1 VSSAPQPPRRI
12 PRWRPWLIA
21 SVTTVALAALVT
33 TLMVVLNPVSPPVE
47 PAKVPPTSAATVAP
61 EPVVTPEPTPTV
73 FDKTQLSI
81 DDPMSIWV
89 VADKLR
95 PLNPL
100 SFRPSDLVTA
110 NVPYSA
116 NATMRAE
123 AAEALERMFAV
134 AAAEGAGGM
143 MVQNA
148 FRPYETQVSLYA
160 GHVQRLGQ
168 AQADIASARPGH
180 SEHQTGLS
188 ADIMP
193 DNRHCGVEEC
203 FAQTPQG
210 IWLAENAWRFGYH
223 LRYPQGMTHITGYAF
238 EPWHYRYVGVN
249 LSTEMHQTGV
259 VTLEEFFELPPA
271 PTY

>member
-1 VSSAPQPPRRI
+1 
-12 PRWRPWLIA
+12 
-21 SVTTVALAALVT
+21 
-33 TLMVVLNPVSPPVE
+33 
-47 PAKVPPTSAATVAP
+47 
-61 EPVVTPEPTPTV
+61 
-73 FDKTQLSI
+73 
-81 DDPMSIWV
+81 MSIWV

-95 PLNPL
+95 PLQPRD
-100 SFRPSDLVTA
+100 FYPSDLVTA
-110 NVPYSA
+110 NVPYAA

-123 AAEALERMFAV
+123 AATALERMFAT

-148 FRPYETQVSLYA
+148 FRPYDTQVGLYA

-193 DNRHCGVEEC
+193 DNGQCGVTEC
-203 FAQTPQG
+203 FAQTSQG

-223 LRYPQGMTHITGYAF
+223 LRYPEGKTPITGYAF
-238 EPWHYRYVGVN
+238 EPWHYRYIGVS
-249 LSTEMHQTGV
+249 LATELHQQGV
-259 VTLEEFFELPPA
+259 TTLEEFFGLPPA
-271 PTY
+271 PTYP